1 MEKEGFAPEQQV
13 ATQQAMI
20 AQQDPHLFT
29 VVVAGL
35 KAVGAPTAVAL
46 IDGDASVMAP
56 LDAAGVALEQEAVDL
71 SSPGKP
77 ACHWAA
83 FKPAASAW
91 P

>member
-29 VVVAGL
+29 VVAAGL

-56 LDAAGVALEQEAVDL
+56 LDAAGMAIKQEA
-71 SSPGKP
+71 
-77 ACHWAA
+77 WT
-83 FKPAASAW
+83 FITR
-91 P
+91 